1 MPLLRDKPPRK
12 PLPLGTLLA
21 GAVVFSTAIGLVVM
35 VNNSPPPPDAASAE
49 NAVHTRLDPLPPVTA
64 HRPPPTPTAPDAEPP
79 PAGPPVPWTVHQGV
93 LDQDQTLGSALGA
106 FGLSGAQVHQIVAA
120 LDGLYDFRTARP
132 GSGFTV
138 RLDATDR
145 SLVGFRFEHGPLD
158 VFEVERE
165 GTGFVGRRVEVPT
178 ETVVAEV
185 GAEIRASLYQAM
197 HRVGESAAL
206 VAAITDVFAWDIDFF
221 RNTHP
226 GDRFRVIV
234 EKVEKDGTLVRYGR
248 ILAAEYIGQVGT
260 FRTFWFAPEG
270 SEEGHYHLEDGQS
283 AEKTFLA
290 TPLKFTR
297 VSSGFNRRRK
307 HPVLGYTK
315 AHLGVDYA
323 APTGTPVWAMAA
335 GTVVFAGWK
344 GPNGKLV
351 RIDHGG
357 GLQSAYAHLHRIAPG
372 IKPGARV
379 RQKQVIGQVG
389 TTGRSTGPHLHFA
402 IKQGGKEINPATL
415 KVSRGKPVAA
425 AHRAAFDAHVAALR
439 TRLDGIAIR
448 EAPVEEVDEIEA
460 VGAGDGMGDETAGD
474 DGMVDEGA
482 GAGAGGGGEMMP

>member
-1 MPLLRDKPPRK
+1 MPVLRDTPPRK

-21 GAVVFSTAIGLVVM
+21 GVVVFSTAIGLVVM
-35 VNNSPPPPDAASAE
+35 VHDAPTLPPATDAGPDAHL
-49 NAVHTRLDPLPPVTA
+49 HTRLDPPPPPTA
-64 HRPPPTPTAPDAEPP
+64 DRPPPTAAPIEAP
-79 PAGPPVPWTVHQGV
+79 PAAPLSPFTTHEGV
-93 LDQDQTLGSALGA
+93 LDRDQTLSSALGA
-106 FGLSGAQVHQIVAA
+106 YGVTPAQVHRIVAA
-120 LDGLYDFRTARP
+120 LDGIYDFRTARP
-132 GSGFTV
+132 GAGFSV
-138 RLDATDR
+138 RIDNRDG
-145 SLVGFRFEHGPLD
+145 SLAGFRFEHGPLD
-158 VFEVERE
+158 VFEVERD
-165 GTGFVGRRVEVPT
+165 GDGFTGKRVEVPT
-178 ETVVAEV
+178 ETVEAAI
-185 GAEIRASLYQAM
+185 GAEIRASLYRAM
-197 HRVGESAAL
+197 QRIGESPGL
-206 VAAITDVFAWDIDFF
+206 VAEITDVFAWDIDFY

-234 EKVEKDGTLVRYGR
+234 QKIEKDGELIRYGR
-248 ILAAEYIGQVGT
+248 IIAAEYIGQVGT
-260 FRTFWFAPEG
+260 FRTFYFHPEG
-270 SEEGHYHLEDGQS
+270 AEEGHYYLEDGQS

-335 GTVVFAGWK
+335 GTVTFAGWK

-351 RIDHGG
+351 RIDHGN
-357 GLQSAYAHLHRIAPG
+357 GLQSAYAHLHRIAAG

-379 RQKQVIGQVG
+379 RQKQIIGAVG

-425 AHRAAFDAHVAALR
+425 AHREAFDAHVAALR
-439 TRLDGIAIR
+439 ARLEQIAVSA
-448 EAPVEEVDEIEA
+448 APVEEVDDPEGADE
-460 VGAGDGMGDETAGD
+460 VGAIDP
-474 DGMVDEGA
+474 
-482 GAGAGGGGEMMP
+482 GEAEDAP